1 MDLKQRKGVFRK
13 KNTDQLE
20 EISVSETD
28 AQQTEGKETIEGR
41 PNGQRRQQGVGDT
54 PVWLAHSCVPCLPA

>member
-28 AQQTEGKETIEGR
+28 AQQTEGKETTEGS
-41 PNGQRRQQGVGDT
+41 PNGQR
-54 PVWLAHSCVPCLPA
+54 